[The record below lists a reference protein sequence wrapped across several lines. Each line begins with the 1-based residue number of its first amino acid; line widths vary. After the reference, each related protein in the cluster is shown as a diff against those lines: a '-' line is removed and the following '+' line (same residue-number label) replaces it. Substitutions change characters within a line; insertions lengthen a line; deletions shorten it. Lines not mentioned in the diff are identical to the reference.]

1 MCLCLLYRV
10 VPSVPDR
17 LCTSFGDQQ
26 DGPALQAICICLSVV
41 CFAQLQPGCAAAVF
55 VVIRSQRLKLPC
67 LSTKAS
73 AGLCCCCFCG
83 FKPVWWCY
91 SPADLGASACV
102 SMYCAETCAALNVH
116 GCMRCNGVLEV
127 MQSMSCAQVAKPV
140 CCRLPPDPC
149 GWGPLERCP
158 V

>member
-1 MCLCLLYRV
+1 MCLYHHV
-10 VPSVPDR
+10 FMPSVQG
-17 LCTSFGDQQ
+17 CTFCTGSSVYIIW
-26 DGPALQAICICLSVV
+26 GPAGWASIAGNLYLCV
-41 CFAQLQPGCAAAVF
+41 CSLLCA
-55 VVIRSQRLKLPC
+55 
-67 LSTKAS
+67 AS

-116 GCMRCNGVLEV
+116 GCMRCNGVLGV